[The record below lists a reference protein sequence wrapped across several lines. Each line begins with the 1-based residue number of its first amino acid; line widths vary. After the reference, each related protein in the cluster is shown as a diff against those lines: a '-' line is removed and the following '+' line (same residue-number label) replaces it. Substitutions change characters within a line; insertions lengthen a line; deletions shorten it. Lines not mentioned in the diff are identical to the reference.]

1 MDLDISMEQSIK
13 QGTLIPEITTDKV
26 AVVSLVG
33 RRDKNED
40 RYMVSVEER
49 KKGKS
54 GNFSH

>member
-49 KKGKS
+49 EGEIR
-54 GNFSH
+54 